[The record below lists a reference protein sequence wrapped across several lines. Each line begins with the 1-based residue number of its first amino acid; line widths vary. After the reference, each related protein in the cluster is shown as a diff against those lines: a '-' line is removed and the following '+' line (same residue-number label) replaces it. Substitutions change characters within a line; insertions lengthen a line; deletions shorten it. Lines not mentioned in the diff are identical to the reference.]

1 MKIQAKA
8 QGTPLTDSAKVYV
21 DEKIGRLSKFL
32 TPAQDE
38 AAIADVHLIYAPS
51 NTADTRDKCHVT
63 IDGLGKGQ
71 TVHVE
76 TEEPDMHV
84 AIDAASQKAE
94 EQLRRHHEKMRDH
107 LHQGGAESKYIPPED
122 LMETEPVDEPAPTGG
137 AEDKD
142 S

>member
-8 QGTPLTDSAKVYV
+8 QGTELTESAKVYI
-21 DEKIGRLSKFL
+21 DQKIGRLSKFL
-32 TPAQDE
+32 TPTQDE

-51 NTADTRDKCHVT
+51 NTTDTRDKCHVT
-63 IDGLGKGQ
+63 ISGLGKGQ
-71 TVHVE
+71 VVHVQ

-94 EQLRRHHEKMRDH
+94 EQLRRQHEKIRDH
-107 LHQGGAESKYIPPED
+107 LHQGGADAKHIPAED
-122 LMETEPVDEPAPTGG
+122 LMETEPV
-137 AEDKD
+137 AETERSEDGK